1 LKPDG
6 SLSQDGGP
14 GRETK
19 SRQTRNLLE
28 TLHCENDQTKLHRF
42 LTTGMFYLIVKDPCR
57 VPPERSALD
66 QGIHSRCCASSNL
79 LRCISA
85 EFHIER
91 GTTEFYAHLPRLY
104 KFRSPVNGY
113 FVFPITEARLQHQI

>member
-19 SRQTRNLLE
+19 SRQSSKTLRE
-28 TLHCENDQTKLHRF
+28 TLHCENDQTKLNRF

-66 QGIHSRCCASSNL
+66 QGIHSMRCASSNW
-79 LRCISA
+79 LRCIVRFPTTCVGGPLLRASSKT
-85 EFHIER
+85 IEVLWSCQ
-91 GTTEFYAHLPRLY
+91 GIC
-104 KFRSPVNGY
+104 
-113 FVFPITEARLQHQI
+113 FPLTGERVQHQI